1 MRRAVGWLLLALLL
15 GGAVLAIWIYQQ
27 LNLLHTDALTP
38 DVWVLSG
45 LGGNV
50 GVLRSERG
58 AAVVDTMTFRMQ
70 GERIRERVEDLTG
83 RPVEVILNT
92 HYHWDHTHGNPAFP
106 AGLRIVATQRT
117 LDLMRALDGEY
128 FSGAAAGS
136 LPNETFADTH
146 EIRLGG
152 KTIRSFHPGRGHT
165 DGDQVVLF
173 VEDRV
178 LHAGDLLVHRFY
190 PNIDLEAGGSLREW
204 PATLD
209 RVLAIEG
216 WDQVIPGHGAV
227 TDRAGVEQFQRFL
240 REVWT
245 QVEPLANAGRTLAE
259 TRAAVRITEDAG
271 YESMVIPGIVSLD
284 RDFVVRRAWE
294 EATGAVPKSAARNA
308 SKPRSLAAAPAA
320 QGG

>member
-1 MRRAVGWLLLALLL
+1 MRRAIAWLLFALLLA
-15 GGAVLAIWIYQQ
+15 GAVTGIWIFQQ
-27 LNLLHTDALTP
+27 LNMLHTDALTS
-38 DVWVLSG
+38 DVWMLSG

-83 RPVEVILNT
+83 RGVEVILNT

-117 LDLMRALDGEY
+117 LELMQALDGEY
-128 FSGAAAGS
+128 FSGPALGA
-136 LPNETFADTH
+136 LPNETFTDAH
-146 EIRLGG
+146 ELRLGD

-178 LHAGDLLVHRFY
+178 LHMGDLLSYRRY
-190 PNIDLEAGGSLREW
+190 PNVDLEAGGSLREW

-209 RVLAIEG
+209 RVLAIDG
-216 WDQVIPGHGAV
+216 YDKVIPGHGAV
-227 TDRAGVEQFQRFL
+227 TDRAGIEQFQRFL
-240 REVWT
+240 REVWA
-245 QVEPLANAGRTLAE
+245 QVEPLATAGKSLAE
-259 TRAAVRITEDAG
+259 TRAAVTITEDAG
-271 YESMVIPGIVSLD
+271 YQAIEIPGIVTLD
-284 RDFVVRRAWE
+284 RDFEVRRAWE
-294 EATGAVPKSAARNA
+294 EATGSVEKRADARA
-308 SKPRSLAAAPAA
+308 PQALAL
-320 QGG
+320 GR

>member
-1 MRRAVGWLLLALLL
+1 M
-15 GGAVLAIWIYQQ
+15 
-27 LNLLHTDALTP
+27 
-38 DVWVLSG
+38 
-45 LGGNV
+45 
-50 GVLRSERG
+50 
-58 AAVVDTMTFRMQ
+58 
-70 GERIRERVEDLTG
+70 
-83 RPVEVILNT
+83 
-92 HYHWDHTHGNPAFP
+92 
-106 AGLRIVATQRT
+106 
-117 LDLMRALDGEY
+117 
-128 FSGAAAGS
+128 
-136 LPNETFADTH
+136 
-146 EIRLGG
+146 
-152 KTIRSFHPGRGHT
+152 
-165 DGDQVVLF
+165 
-173 VEDRV
+173 
-178 LHAGDLLVHRFY
+178 
-190 PNIDLEAGGSLREW
+190 
-204 PATLD
+204 
-209 RVLAIEG
+209 LAIEG

>member
-1 MRRAVGWLLLALLL
+1 MRRVVAWLLFALLL
-15 GGAVLAIWIYQQ
+15 TGAVTGIWIYQQ
-27 LNLLHTDALTP
+27 LNMLHADAITA
-38 DVWVLSG
+38 DVWMLSG

-70 GERIRERVEDLTG
+70 GERIRERVEDLAG
-83 RPVEVILNT
+83 REVEVILNT

-117 LDLMRALDGEY
+117 LELMQALDGEY
-128 FSGAAAGS
+128 FSGAALDA
-136 LPNETFADTH
+136 LPNETFTDAH
-146 EIRLGG
+146 ELRLGD

-178 LHAGDLLVHRFY
+178 LHMGDLLVNHRY

-209 RVLAIEG
+209 RVLAIDG
-216 WDQVIPGHGAV
+216 FDQVIPGHGAI
-227 TDRAGVEQFQRFL
+227 TDRAGIEQFQRFL
-240 REVWT
+240 REVWA
-245 QVEPLANAGRTLAE
+245 QVEPLAAAGKSLEE
-259 TRAAVRITEDAG
+259 TRAAVRLSEDEG
-271 YESMVIPGIVSLD
+271 YQAIEIPGIVTLD

-294 EATGAVPKSAARNA
+294 EATGSVEKRAGASA
-308 SKPRSLAAAPAA
+308 PPAL
-320 QGG
+320 GR